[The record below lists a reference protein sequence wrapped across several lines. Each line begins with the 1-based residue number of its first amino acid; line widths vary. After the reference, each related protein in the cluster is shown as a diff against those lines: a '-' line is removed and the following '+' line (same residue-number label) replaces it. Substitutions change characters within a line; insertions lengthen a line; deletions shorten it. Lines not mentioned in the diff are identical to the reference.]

1 MPGLA
6 SGNAALASFLP
17 LVHMFL
23 MCFCLIYRCVL
34 FFRYAK
40 PISVARC
47 VLEHASL
54 SMLVG
59 SGAAE
64 FAQQQGFQM
73 EDNDSLL
80 TEETRRAFQ
89 VWMWSIDR
97 QE

>member
-1 MPGLA
+1 
-6 SGNAALASFLP
+6 
-17 LVHMFL
+17 
-23 MCFCLIYRCVL
+23 MCL

-89 VWMWSIDR
+89 VWMWSIGR
-97 QE
+97 QEYIFTSNS